1 VSSNPVRWHA
11 WLGAIVIFLLGLT
24 VGVVGTVLVGVRVVR
39 RSVRTPMVAGGLA
52 DRAVGRVARQ
62 LTDELQLTPAEAE
75 RVRADLEQ
83 AAANLR
89 TVRQRGAQDA
99 RQEFRAAMLRI
110 GQDLPPEK
118 RQQYREYLRR
128 RFVRAGLGEFALPA
142 GD

>member
-1 VSSNPVRWHA
+1 MSPNPVRWHA

-24 VGVVGTVLVGVRVVR
+24 VGVLGTVFVGVRAVR
-39 RSVRTPMVAGGLA
+39 RGLRTPAVAGGLA
-52 DRAVGRVARQ
+52 DRAAARVIRQ

-75 RVRADLEQ
+75 RVRADLDQ

-89 TVRQRGAQDA
+89 TVRQRAAQDA
-99 RQEFRAAMLRI
+99 RQEFRAAMVRI

-118 RQQYREYLRR
+118 RPQYREYLRR
-128 RFVRAGLGEFALPA
+128 RFVRAGLGEFAPPA